1 MLTKTQEK
9 LLQEL
14 LEQVFEKTERQRVPS
29 DRLFQS
35 FCKTKRLN
43 STHRRQLSE
52 AFFAFLRH
60 YWQAREMTSSLDVWE
75 LYKTW
80 ASTCPEVV
88 FSLSA
93 QANLSLGLWALL
105 KDSFATSENALE
117 EAKALQN
124 PAPCDLRINTF
135 AGFTKSAV
143 VRTLCSEGIITDELP
158 LDGLRLLKRPALGRL
173 ALYREGAFE
182 VQDFGS
188 QIVTRLCP
196 VRPGMRILDYCAGGG
211 GKTLAFLNALFEKGR
226 VYGEIVG
233 TDIEANRLANAR
245 QRLARIRHFS
255 VQAVRLIDFSL
266 FKASPYLESFDLV
279 VVDAPCSGL
288 GTLRRNPDKAVFL
301 TVEEI
306 TRLATL
312 QSTIL
317 DQALSFVR
325 PGGTLAY
332 ITCSVLKIENEDVV
346 EKMLIRH
353 PTLRSIEIPWN
364 ELFQT
369 LLPSRTSRLGL
380 QLTPKATQTDGLF
393 VALLK
398 KDR

>member
-80 ASTCPEVV
+80 ASTCPEAV

-93 QANLSLGLWALL
+93 QANLSLELWALL

-158 LDGLRLLKRPALGRL
+158 LEGLRL
-173 ALYREGAFE
+173 
-182 VQDFGS
+182 
-188 QIVTRLCP
+188 
-196 VRPGMRILDYCAGGG
+196 
-211 GKTLAFLNALFEKGR
+211 
-226 VYGEIVG
+226 
-233 TDIEANRLANAR
+233 
-245 QRLARIRHFS
+245 
-255 VQAVRLIDFSL
+255 
-266 FKASPYLESFDLV
+266 
-279 VVDAPCSGL
+279 
-288 GTLRRNPDKAVFL
+288 
-301 TVEEI
+301 
-306 TRLATL
+306 
-312 QSTIL
+312 
-317 DQALSFVR
+317 
-325 PGGTLAY
+325 
-332 ITCSVLKIENEDVV
+332 
-346 EKMLIRH
+346 
-353 PTLRSIEIPWN
+353 
-364 ELFQT
+364 
-369 LLPSRTSRLGL
+369 
-380 QLTPKATQTDGLF
+380 
-393 VALLK
+393 
-398 KDR
+398 